1 MSRISNK
8 VLERMFEIQEE
19 SQSFYQAYLD
29 NKISY
34 STYRRYAENELTNQY
49 TEFRKMKCGTPVQNN
64 NH

>member
-1 MSRISNK
+1 
-8 VLERMFEIQEE
+8 MFEIQEE